1 MAAALP
7 QQAVMGAYIAVSA
20 LELFIQKQ
28 VVTFDGSALP
38 ALSGGFTFVP
48 RQGVRFSTPV
58 LPRFLQQQ
66 QQPLRKHQR
75 TSQHVSAVGSNVAL
89 AALAR
94 PPTLRPAHAV
104 RVLCNTNKP
113 CRGPPPIYICVSDFV
128 TKLDATQY
136 PKLGGCTISA
146 CPGRASYFHRTYEMY
161 QSNCYG
167 CLSSRPQLGRHATSL
182 RHFMRYF

>member
-1 MAAALP
+1 MPYWRTLVNMCAPKDNAITPFEAGMAAALP

-58 LPRFLQQQ
+58 LSRFLQQQ
-66 QQPLRKHQR
+66 QQPPRKHQR

-89 AALAR
+89 VALAR
-94 PPTLRPAHAV
+94 PLTLRPAHAV

-113 CRGPPPIYICVSDFV
+113 CRSPPSD
-128 TKLDATQY
+128 L
-136 PKLGGCTISA
+136 
-146 CPGRASYFHRTYEMY
+146 H
-161 QSNCYG
+161 
-167 CLSSRPQLGRHATSL
+167 L
-182 RHFMRYF
+182 RV